1 MFFKTAYAAAKLG
14 MKEGDKIIRK
24 ANQHSKDEPIYYPP
38 LDNLAQLLPAEEMEE
53 RDWIVVPAKST
64 AKDRSRIHRNIKT
77 VLGRDVTQGDRANEL
92 ITEIEKWH
100 AETFPHATVEGQMD
114 KLKEEE
120 LEYQESGK
128 TSEIADVIVVACGL
142 NIRHSIVGYCILKH
156 FRDCCYNHRPFFG
169 KNSVEV
175 IDALEKKF
183 AVNKER
189 SAKGMWK
196 EVANGVYHH

>member
-14 MKEGDKIIRK
+14 LKEGDQVTRK
-24 ANQHSKDEPIYYPP
+24 AYSEQDRAGYTPTEGLEKELPP
-38 LDNLAQLLPAEEMEE
+38 AEMEE
-53 RDWIVVPAKST
+53 RDWIVVPAKQT
-64 AKDRSRIHRNIKT
+64 AKDRSRIHRNIKA
-77 VLGRDVTQGDRANEL
+77 VLGRDITQGDRANDL
-92 ITEIEKWH
+92 IAEIEKWH
-100 AETFPHATVEGQMD
+100 AETFPHATVEGQME

-128 TSEIADVIVVACGL
+128 ISEIADVIVVACGL
-142 NIRHSIVGYCILKH
+142 NIHHSVVGYCILKH

-175 IDALEKKF
+175 ICALEKKF

-196 EVANGVYHH
+196 EVADGVYHH

>member
-14 MKEGDKIIRK
+14 LKEGDMLTRK
-24 ANQHSKDEPIYYPP
+24 AYHELNRLGYTPTEGLEKMVPP
-38 LDNLAQLLPAEEMEE
+38 EEMEE
-53 RDWIVVPAKST
+53 RDWIVVPVKST

-77 VLGRDVTQGDRANEL
+77 VLGRDVTQGDRANDL

-100 AETFPHATVEGQMD
+100 TETFPHATLEGQMD

-142 NIRHSIVGYCILKH
+142 NIRHSVVGYCILKH

-175 IDALEKKF
+175 VNALEHKF

-196 EVANGVYHH
+196 EVAHGVYHH

>member
-14 MKEGDKIIRK
+14 LKEGDMLTRK
-24 ANQHSKDEPIYYPP
+24 VYSEQDRLGYTPTEGLEMIVPDK
-38 LDNLAQLLPAEEMEE
+38 EMEE
-53 RDWIVVPAKST
+53 RDWIVVPAKQT

-77 VLGRDVTQGDRANEL
+77 VLGRDITQGDRANDL
-92 ITEIEKWH
+92 IAEIEKWH
-100 AETFPHATVEGQMD
+100 AETFPHATVEGQME
-114 KLKEEE
+114 KLKAAE

-142 NIRHSIVGYCILKH
+142 NIHHSVVGYCILKH

-175 IDALEKKF
+175 ICALEKKF

-196 EVANGVYHH
+196 EVADGVYHH

>member
-14 MKEGDKIIRK
+14 LKEGDMLTRK
-24 ANQHSKDEPIYYPP
+24 VYSEQDRAGYTPTEGLEMIVPDK
-38 LDNLAQLLPAEEMEE
+38 EMEE
-53 RDWIVVPAKST
+53 RDWIVVPAKQT
-64 AKDRSRIHRNIKT
+64 AKERSRIHRNIKA
-77 VLGRDVTQGDRANEL
+77 VLGRDITQGDRANDL
-92 ITEIEKWH
+92 IAEIEKWH
-100 AETFPHATVEGQMD
+100 AETFPHATVEGQME

-128 TSEIADVIVVACGL
+128 ISEIADVIVVACGL
-142 NIRHSIVGYCILKH
+142 NIHHSVVGYCILKH

-175 IDALEKKF
+175 ICALEKKF

-196 EVANGVYHH
+196 EVGDGVYHH

>member
-14 MKEGDKIIRK
+14 LKAGDQVTRK
-24 ANQHSKDEPIYYPP
+24 AYSEQNRAGYTPTEGLEEI
-38 LDNLAQLLPAEEMEE
+38 LPAAEMEE
-53 RDWIVVPAKST
+53 RDWIVISAKPT
-64 AKDRSRIHRNIKT
+64 AKDRSRIHRNIKA
-77 VLGRDVTQGDRANEL
+77 VLGRDITQGDRANDL
-92 ITEIEKWH
+92 IAEIEKWH
-100 AETFPHATVEGQMD
+100 AETFPHATVEGQME

-128 TSEIADVIVVACGL
+128 ISEIADVIVVACGL
-142 NIRHSIVGYCILKH
+142 NIHHSVVGYCILKH

-169 KNSVEV
+169 KNSVKV

-196 EVANGVYHH
+196 EVADGVYHH

>member
-14 MKEGDKIIRK
+14 LNEGDKVTRK
-24 ANQHSKDEPIYYPP
+24 AYSEEPKTKYTPTDTLEQQLPP
-38 LDNLAQLLPAEEMEE
+38 EELEE

-77 VLGRDVTQGDRANEL
+77 ILGRDVTQGDRANDL
-92 ITEIEKWH
+92 VTEIEKWH

-142 NIRHSIVGYCILKH
+142 NIHHSVVGYCILKH

-175 IDALEKKF
+175 VNALEKKF

>member
-14 MKEGDKIIRK
+14 INEGDMLVRK
-24 ANQHSKDEPIYYPP
+24 VYNEQDRVGYTPTEGLEKVVP
-38 LDNLAQLLPAEEMEE
+38 EEEQKE

-64 AKDRSRIHRNIKT
+64 AKDRSRIHRNIKA
-77 VLGRDVTQGDRANEL
+77 VLGRDITQGDRANDL
-92 ITEIEKWH
+92 LTEIEKWH
-100 AETFPHATVEGQMD
+100 TETFPHATMDGQME

-128 TSEIADVIVVACGL
+128 TCEIADVIIVACGL
-142 NIRHSIVGYCILKH
+142 SIRHSVVGYCILKH

-169 KNSVEV
+169 KNSVDIIE
-175 IDALEKKF
+175 ALEKKF

>member
-14 MKEGDKIIRK
+14 LKEGDMLTRK
-24 ANQHSKDEPIYYPP
+24 VYSEQDRLGYTPTEGLEMIVPDK
-38 LDNLAQLLPAEEMEE
+38 EMEE
-53 RDWIVVPAKST
+53 RDWIVVPAKQT

-77 VLGRDVTQGDRANEL
+77 VLGRDITQGDRANDL
-92 ITEIEKWH
+92 IAEIEKWH
-100 AETFPHATVEGQMD
+100 AETFPHATVEGQME

-142 NIRHSIVGYCILKH
+142 NIHHSVVGYCILKH

-175 IDALEKKF
+175 ICALEKKF

-196 EVANGVYHH
+196 EVADGVYHH

>member
-14 MKEGDKIIRK
+14 IKEGDMLTRK
-24 ANQHSKDEPIYYPP
+24 VYSEQDRAGYTPTEGLEMIVPDK
-38 LDNLAQLLPAEEMEE
+38 EMEE
-53 RDWIVVPAKST
+53 RDWIVVPAKQT
-64 AKDRSRIHRNIKT
+64 AKDRSRIHRNIKA
-77 VLGRDVTQGDRANEL
+77 VLGRDITQGDRANDL
-92 ITEIEKWH
+92 IAEIEKWH
-100 AETFPHATVEGQMD
+100 AETFPHATVEGQME

-128 TSEIADVIVVACGL
+128 ISEIADVIVVACGL
-142 NIRHSIVGYCILKH
+142 NIHHSVVGYCILKH

-175 IDALEKKF
+175 ICALEKKF

-196 EVANGVYHH
+196 EVADGRYHH